1 MMQLIELVKHIVPS
15 STPIPS
21 VDITGISID
30 SRDTS
35 SGHLFIAIPGNELDG
50 HDFIQD
56 AIKGGAK
63 AVVTNS
69 RDIGD
74 IPVPQIKVGN
84 PRRVTSSIAAEF
96 YSHPSKELTVIGI
109 TGTNGKSTTASLIY
123 SIFTEAGIKTA
134 QLGTFGIIAE
144 GYETKRNLTTADAVT
159 LQKLFR
165 EMVDNGFKVVVME
178 VSSHALDQHRV
189 SDIDFDYGVFTN
201 LTPEH
206 LDYHKTIEDYFHA
219 KSKLFKML
227 PLSSTAIINIDDEYG
242 HMLGSEST
250 APVLTFSKNIEGDIK
265 FSELETSIN
274 GIKGIIQA
282 GDIVYKISSSLIGK
296 FNAENIL
303 AAVAVTNAANISKE
317 HIENGIDKCVRVRGR
332 MEIIQTENNGFVLI
346 DYAHTPDAYEKV
358 LSTINEIKAANSKVT
373 LVFGAGGNRDK
384 TKRSLMAEVAEK
396 YVNRCFITPDNPRFE
411 DVESINND
419 IISGFKSD
427 NFQIFEDRGD
437 AICKGLTEL
446 EKDDILVI
454 LGKGREEYQDIQG
467 TKHFYSDSKIIEE
480 YLK

>member
-1 MMQLIELVKHIVPS
+1 MQLIELVKHIVPS
-15 STPIPS
+15 NTSVPS

-35 SGHLFIAIPGNELDG
+35 SGNLFIAIPGNELDG

-56 AIKGGAK
+56 AIRGGAK
-63 AVVTNS
+63 AVVTNGREVGEIS
-69 RDIGD
+69 
-74 IPVPQIKVGN
+74 VPQIKVGN

-159 LQKLFR
+159 LQKQFR
-165 EMVDNGFKVVVME
+165 EMADNGFKVVVME

-206 LDYHKTIEDYFHA
+206 LDYHKTLEDYFYA

-227 PLSSTAIINIDDEYG
+227 PLSSTAIINIDDEHG
-242 HMLGSEST
+242 NVLSSEST
-250 APVLTFSKNIEGDIK
+250 APVLTFSKQSESDIK
-265 FSELETSIN
+265 FSKLDTSIY
-274 GIKGIIQA
+274 GIKGKIQA
-282 GDIVYKISSSLIGK
+282 GDVAYNITSSLIGK

-303 AAVAVTNAANISKE
+303 AAVAVANAASISNE
-317 HIENGIDKCVRVRGR
+317 HIENGIEKCVQVRGR
-332 MEIIQTENNGFVLI
+332 MEILRTKNSGFVLI

-358 LSTINEIKAANSKVT
+358 LSTINEIKTDNSKVT

-384 TKRSLMAEVAEK
+384 TKRSLMAEAAEK
-396 YVNRCFITPDNPRFE
+396 YVDRCFIAPDNPRFE
-411 DVESINND
+411 DIESINKD

-427 NFQIFEDRGD
+427 IFEVFDDRGD
-437 AICKGLTEL
+437 AVCKGLVEL

-467 TKHFYSDSKIIEE
+467 NKLFYSDIKIIEE